1 MRQFNTMLSFLK
13 TLSTRR
19 TVIGI
24 GVMFVCM
31 MLMTLVAVPSAH
43 AATKTA
49 QHPASGS
56 GAKVYIHIATAS
68 NSAGD
73 YTDLDNNVT
82 NNNPNAVVFVTP
94 NWAPYHVYDN
104 SPIGVWYHGG
114 HWSIFNQNLS
124 AIPHG
129 AAFNVY
135 ALPNANYSGIFV
147 HTATAFNSAGDYT
160 DIYNSASN
168 NNPNVLL
175 LVTPNWAPYHV
186 YDNHPIGVWY
196 HSGHWSIFNQD
207 RTAIPN
213 GASFNVFVVTRN
225 VYSTSL
231 HIANRLNSAGDYTD
245 LNISVTNNNPKAV
258 VFITA
263 NWVPYRVYNNHNTGV
278 WFHNGRWSIFNQDYA
293 PIPNRAAFNVLA
305 SDAPY
310 PVS

>member
-1 MRQFNTMLSFLK
+1 MRQFNSALSFLK
-13 TLSTRR
+13 TLSTRW
-19 TVIGI
+19 TIIGA

-31 MLMTLVAVPSAH
+31 MLTSIIAVPSAY
-43 AATKTA
+43 AATKTTL
-49 QHPASGS
+49 HPASGS
-56 GAKVYIHIATAS
+56 GAKIYVHIATSS

-82 NNNPNAVVFVTP
+82 NNNPNAIVFVTP
-94 NWAPYHVYDN
+94 NWAPHQVYDK
-104 SPIGVWYHGG
+104 SPIGVWYHSG

-135 ALPNANYSGIFV
+135 ALPSASYSDIFV
-147 HTATAFNSAGDYT
+147 HTATAFNSTNDYT

-175 LVTPNWAPYHV
+175 LVTPNWAPHQV
-186 YDNHPIGVWY
+186 YDKSPVGVWY

-213 GASFNVFVVTRN
+213 GASFNVYAISRN
-225 VYSTSL
+225 VYGTSL
-231 HIANRLNSAGDYTD
+231 HIASKLNSRGDYTD
-245 LNISVTNNNPKAV
+245 LNNKVTNNNPNAV

-263 NWVPYRVYNNHNTGV
+263 NWAPYHVYNNHNTGV
-278 WFHNGRWSIFNQDYA
+278 WYHNGRWSIFNQDYA
-293 PIPNRAAFNVLA
+293 RIPNRAAFDVLA
-305 SDAPY
+305 FNAPY
-310 PVS
+310 PLS